1 MQFPGRMGFYSCALI
16 LMSKNTLGNVNGVI
30 SEPDTFSSHQK
41 THTFYF
47 IFRGLFS
54 LLLYQQI
61 IPYYMGKPDLKST
74 PILSLGKYGHYGLE
88 VHVQFL

>member
-1 MQFPGRMGFYSCALI
+1 MGFYSCAMI

-41 THTFYF
+41 QPLSISSSRDYF
-47 IFRGLFS
+47 PC
-54 LLLYQQI
+54 LLYQQI
-61 IPYYMGKPDLKST
+61 IPYYMGKPDMKST